1 MIIGKFPWQRR
12 KHGIAVRSVVIHHP
26 SGWADVRDATFGDTM
41 IEEKG
46 TGRSHASIPVAV
58 PKPISEVEIGEMPRI
73 VTGEQELDRL
83 MGGGIMRGSIVLVA
97 GDPGIGKST
106 LMTELGRYLD
116 PLTILYVSGE
126 ESAATGKTSG
136 RAPRCCHG

>member
-1 MIIGKFPWQRR
+1 MAKTKTRYRCQECGYSSPKWLGRCPGCDFW
-12 KHGIAVRSVVIHHP
+12 
-26 SGWADVRDATFGDTM
+26 DTM

-97 GDPGIGKST
+97 GDPGIGK
-106 LMTELGRYLD
+106 
-116 PLTILYVSGE
+116 
-126 ESAATGKTSG
+126 
-136 RAPRCCHG
+136 